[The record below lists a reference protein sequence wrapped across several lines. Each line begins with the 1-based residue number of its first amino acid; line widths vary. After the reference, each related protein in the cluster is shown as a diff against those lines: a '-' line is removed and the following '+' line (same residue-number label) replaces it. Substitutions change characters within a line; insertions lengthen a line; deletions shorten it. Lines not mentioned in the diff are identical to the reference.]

1 MKIAVLEFLCGGGLI
16 EPDQPR
22 TDPNTPANVLVP
34 LFGEGL
40 SMLDALATDFIECG
54 HSVFTCLDRSVL
66 TSALVPPSFLSSASI
81 SIVETTDRFLDVW
94 GHVASDCDVT
104 VVIAP
109 ELNNALASIV
119 QTLRALG
126 VTVLA
131 SDAAFLKAASD
142 KRLMA
147 KMLLARGVAHP
158 ATWTLREYY
167 GSREAAAK
175 TIGTSPITVKR
186 RDGAGCA
193 EMRYFANCVAFESW
207 ASTTSLLA
215 ENADHWI
222 VQPWIDGQPASLALI
237 AQGSRKVL
245 GAFEQRMEVRP
256 IEIANQ
262 GQCVQYRGGSG
273 PLAQVSFAQLEE
285 FANVVLNAV
294 PPGAAGWIGIDF
306 LIPLEAKTARDWI
319 AIEINPRLTTSYAGY
334 RKWYG
339 HELANMLLGI
349 RPVPSSVG
357 FPTWER
363 IEFDA

>member
-16 EPDQPR
+16 EPDQPS
-22 TDPNTPANVLVP
+22 TDSNTPANVLVP

-40 SMLDALATDFIECG
+40 SMLNALAADLIECG
-54 HSVFTCLDRSVL
+54 HSVCTCLDRSVI
-66 TSALVPPSFLSSASI
+66 TSDLVPPSFLSSASI
-81 SIVETTDRFLDVW
+81 LTVEATDRFLDVW
-94 GHVASDCDVT
+94 SHVASACDVT
-104 VVIAP
+104 MVIAP
-109 ELNNALASIV
+109 ELNNALTSIV
-119 QTLRALG
+119 QTLRELG

-142 KRLMA
+142 KWLMA
-147 KMLLARGVAHP
+147 KILLAHGIAHP

-167 GSREAAAK
+167 ATRKAASK
-175 TIGTSPITVKR
+175 MIGTSPITVKR

-193 EMRYFANCVAFESW
+193 EMKYFANCEAFESW
-207 ASTTSLLA
+207 ALTTSLIA
-215 ENADHWI
+215 ENGDNWI
-222 VQPWIDGQPASLALI
+222 VQPWSAGQPASLALI
-237 AQGSRKVL
+237 AHENHKVL
-245 GAFEQRMEVRP
+245 GSFEQRMEVRP
-256 IEIANQ
+256 IENANQ

-273 PLAQVSFAQLEE
+273 PLSQVSFAQLDE

-306 LIPLEAKTARDWI
+306 LIPLEAKAASDWI
-319 AIEINPRLTTSYAGY
+319 AIEVNPRLTTSYAGY

-349 RPVPSSVG
+349 RPVPSAVG
-357 FPTWER
+357 FQTWER